1 MADVAEPTN
10 PPEATDIPVDDSED
24 DENKVRT
31 PLPSPSPPPT
41 HACLHLPTPAD
52 PLTPTPLRTRKSC
65 S

>member
-31 PLPSPSPPPT
+31 PLPSPHVHPPLRPHTRVSTSPPP
-41 HACLHLPTPAD
+41 
-52 PLTPTPLRTRKSC
+52 LTR
-65 S
+65 